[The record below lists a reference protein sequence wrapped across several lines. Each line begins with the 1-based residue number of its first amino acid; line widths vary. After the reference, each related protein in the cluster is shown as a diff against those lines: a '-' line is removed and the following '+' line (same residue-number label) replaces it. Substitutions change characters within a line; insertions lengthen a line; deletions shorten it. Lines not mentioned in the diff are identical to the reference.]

1 MTLTLN
7 YVCVLVCWEEPN
19 LSPGVLKRTL
29 SHIWLRLYLPMFW
42 FKVGLFTLMKMDSLM
57 VLASLWSSLPMMLRL
72 VSVVLCP
79 VCFICA
85 WMGEGCLRCSFDLS
99 PSVLAVL
106 GQDHQ
111 GIHLHKGKQSNFKP
125 KHW

>member
-57 VLASLWSSLPMMLRL
+57 VLA
-72 VSVVLCP
+72 
-79 VCFICA
+79 
-85 WMGEGCLRCSFDLS
+85 
-99 PSVLAVL
+99 
-106 GQDHQ
+106 
-111 GIHLHKGKQSNFKP
+111 
-125 KHW
+125 